1 MGRKPNP
8 DKRRKNVQISISM
21 PKELVGILDR
31 MAGAQNRNRSNF
43 IANVLAVMAKECPTQ
58 PESGKAGKRAGDDF
72 APKG

>member
-1 MGRKPNP
+1 
-8 DKRRKNVQISISM
+8 M

-43 IANVLAVMAKECPTQ
+43 IANVLAVMAKERPTQ